1 MMSVALFRPA
11 LLSASRVCSV
21 ARTAASSSSNSS
33 SSSTSSS
40 SSSTTSNRQSNAQVR
55 LVNGYERTAAAI
67 FKEVCETRRKAATG
81 DWEVPK
87 LFLVERVMPYTGTPY
102 WERNILKLLKLVPS
116 KEDRKAR
123 ISRPLGSRTVV
134 KNTPFMCKMLW
145 QVKHLVKVTPIT
157 FPDGEPTEVTTGTYL
172 SRDGVF
178 RKVPPLEVQEQQ
190 LLEPATY
197 TKRKFETQEL
207 RKVLH
212 RNWNY
217 NLS

>member
-40 SSSTTSNRQSNAQVR
+40 TTSNHQSKEQVH

-116 KEDRKAR
+116 KEDRKAH
-123 ISRPLGSRTVV
+123 IARPLGSRTIV

-157 FPDGEPTEVTTGTYL
+157 FPDGEPTEVTTGTHL

-197 TKRKFETQEL
+197 TKRKFETREL

>member
-11 LLSASRVCSV
+11 LLSASRVWSV
-21 ARTAASSSSNSS
+21 APTAASSSSSNSS
-33 SSSTSSS
+33 SSDTTSSS
-40 SSSTTSNRQSNAQVR
+40 QSQAEVR
-55 LVNGYERTAAAI
+55 LINGYERTAAAI
-67 FKEVCETRRKAATG
+67 FKEVRETRQKAATG

-87 LFLVERVMPYTGTPY
+87 LFLVERVMPYTGTPH
-102 WERNILKLLKLVPS
+102 WERNILKLLKLAQS

-123 ISRPLGSRTVV
+123 VSRPLGSRTIV

-157 FPDGEPTEVTTGTYL
+157 FPDGEPTEVTTGTHL

-178 RKVPPLEVQEQQ
+178 RKVAPLEVQEQQ

-197 TKRKFETQEL
+197 TKRKFETQEI

-212 RNWNY
+212 RSWNH